1 MDTQKSRSQSVGLCL
16 NASRKANPTRIKPC
30 EMVISREEILK
41 NIDWL
46 LSTHAPSVMF
56 LQQASK
62 AHNAAQ
68 SAQKEKLAAERAANR
83 PWVEK

>member
-1 MDTQKSRSQSVGLCL
+1 MDSQKARSQSVGLCL
-16 NASRKANPTRIKPC
+16 NASRKAIPTRIKPC
-30 EMVISREEILK
+30 EMVISREEIL